1 MNQKINIQEIKDSG
15 ILEQFALGLT
25 DAKQNVE
32 INSWLAASP
41 ELQSELIE
49 IQNSLEVFA
58 SQYAVPVPDRIKT
71 NIIQRIEQE
80 SKLLDLKELP
90 QHVVSRHSR
99 CSHSFYYYFF
109 LFMDELSIQPN
120 SSFAIKPKIN

>member
-25 DAKQNVE
+25 DARQNEE

-41 ELQSELIE
+41 ELQSELNE

-58 SQYAVPVPDRIKT
+58 SQYAVAVPDHVKT

-80 SKLLDLKELP
+80 SKFLDLKKSYRNMLYR
-90 QHVVSRHSR
+90 SCLLYTSR
-99 CSHSFYYYFF
+99 CV
-109 LFMDELSIQPN
+109 
-120 SSFAIKPKIN
+120 